1 MARIIMLCFP
11 VERIPAVPFKLTFFE
26 RQIFLNRNWGPGPLL
41 DMFAPLAFKA
51 VAAAVKLGIFETLE
65 SAGPLSVAGLCEKTQ
80 ADERGMLLLVNALTS
95 LGYLRR
101 AGASRFATSAMT
113 RAWMLA
119 QSASDIASMTWYFED
134 AADRWSYLDKSIRGG
149 RPAQECDDWLGSHP
163 GTWERY
169 HGGMYGIARL
179 MGDGIV
185 SRAAIPPSAK
195 KMIDIGG
202 SHGLYSVR
210 FCQRHPSL
218 SATIFD
224 WKQARASA
232 ERTIREHGMEGRI
245 SFVEG
250 DFFKDDL
257 GAGYDVALLF
267 NVIRIYPKDKAVSLL
282 KKVRLALAAGGRLFI
297 ADQFCTKKA
306 RGFSLVN
313 ESLILLE
320 LYNSCSGATHSSADV
335 MAMLRDVGFAQTR
348 EIFIRRAP
356 GISMIEAV
364 TG

>member
-1 MARIIMLCFP
+1 M
-11 VERIPAVPFKLTFFE
+11 PFKLNFLE
-26 RQIFLNRNWGPGPLL
+26 RQVFLERNWGPGPFL
-41 DMFAPLAFKA
+41 DMLAPLAFKA
-51 VAAAVKLGIFETLE
+51 VAAAVKLSIFETLE
-65 SAGPLSVAGLCEKTQ
+65 SAGPLSITGLCEKTQ
-80 ADERGMLLLVNALTS
+80 ADGRGMLLLVNALTG

-101 AGASRFATSAMT
+101 AGVSRFANSAMT

-119 QSASDIASMTWYFED
+119 QSASGITGMTWYFED
-134 AADRWSYLDKSIRGG
+134 AADRWTYLDKSIRGG
-149 RPAQECDDWLGSHP
+149 RPAQECDEWLGSHP

-179 MGDGIV
+179 LADGIV
-185 SRAAIPPSAK
+185 SCAKVPPGAK
-195 KMIDIGG
+195 RLIDIGG

-232 ERTIREHGMEGRI
+232 ERTIRENGMEGRI

-250 DFFKDDL
+250 DFFKDNL
-257 GAGYDVALLF
+257 GTGYDVALLF

-282 KKVRLALAAGGRLFI
+282 KKVLLALASDGRLFI

-306 RGFSLVN
+306 RGFSFVN

-335 MAMLRDVGFAQTR
+335 MAMLHDVGFAHTR
-348 EIFIRRAP
+348 EIFLKRAP
-356 GISMIEAV
+356 GISMV
-364 TG
+364 TATREK

>member
-1 MARIIMLCFP
+1 M
-11 VERIPAVPFKLTFFE
+11 PFKLNFLE
-26 RQIFLNRNWGPGPLL
+26 RQIFFERNWGPGPLL
-41 DMFAPLAFKA
+41 DMLAPLAFKA

-65 SAGPLSVAGLCEKTQ
+65 SAGSLSITRLCEKTQ
-80 ADERGMLLLVNALTS
+80 ADGRGMLLLVNALTG

-101 AGASRFATSAMT
+101 AGASCFANSAMT
-113 RAWMLA
+113 RAWMLKK
-119 QSASDIASMTWYFED
+119 SASNLADMAGYFED
-134 AADRWSYLDKSIRGG
+134 AADRWTYLDKSIRGG
-149 RPAQECDDWLGSHP
+149 RPAQGCDEWLGSHP
-163 GTWERY
+163 GTWARY
-169 HGGMYGIARL
+169 HGGMCSIARFL
-179 MGDGIV
+179 ADTIV
-185 SRAAIPPSAK
+185 SRAIIPTGAK
-195 KMIDIGG
+195 RLIDIGG

-245 SFVEG
+245 GFVEG

-257 GAGYDVALLF
+257 GTGYDVALLF

-282 KKVRLALAAGGRLFI
+282 KKVRLALAGGGRLFI

-320 LYNSCSGATHSSADV
+320 LYNSCSGVTHSSADV
-335 MAMLRDVGFAQTR
+335 MAMLRDVGFAHTR
-348 EIFIRRAP
+348 EIFLKRAP
-356 GISMIEAV
+356 GISMV
-364 TG
+364 TATRES

>member
-1 MARIIMLCFP
+1 M
-11 VERIPAVPFKLTFFE
+11 PFKLTFFE
-26 RQIFLNRNWGPGPLL
+26 RQIFLNRTWGPGPLL

-65 SAGPLSVAGLCEKTQ
+65 AAGPLSITGLCEKAQ
-80 ADERGMLLLVNALTS
+80 ADGRGMLLLVNALTS

-101 AGASRFATSAMT
+101 AGASRFTNSAMT
-113 RAWMLA
+113 RAWMLKK
-119 QSASDIASMTWYFED
+119 SSSDLASTAGYFED

-149 RPAQECDDWLGSHP
+149 RPAQECDGWLGAHP
-163 GTWERY
+163 GAWERY
-169 HGGMYGIARL
+169 HCGMYGIARL

-185 SRAAIPPSAK
+185 SRARIPSGAK
-195 KMIDIGG
+195 RLIDIGG
-202 SHGLYSVR
+202 SHGLYSVK
-210 FCQRHPSL
+210 FCERHAGL
-218 SATIFD
+218 SAMVFD
-224 WKQARASA
+224 MKQARASA
-232 ERTIREHGMEGRI
+232 ENTIREHGMQGRI
-245 SFVEG
+245 SFKEG
-250 DFFKDDL
+250 DFLKDDL
-257 GAGYDVALLF
+257 GAGWDVALLF
-267 NVIRIYPKDKAVSLL
+267 SVIRIYPKDKAVSLL
-282 KKVRLALAAGGRLFI
+282 KKVRAALAGGGRLFI
-297 ADQFCTKKA
+297 ADQFCTKSA

-335 MAMLRDVGFAQTR
+335 MAMLREAGFAQTR